1 MNHPS
6 PPERRPEAE
15 PGSRPGGGPS
25 LERVASPITPF
36 TEEHMNHTAPIHE
49 PAIRPL
55 PLDRLAIAPENV
67 RKTPPDAAAEA
78 ELKASIANLG
88 LLGNL
93 VVRSEGPDGGYAVV
107 AGGRRL
113 AALKALAADGVL
125 DAAHPVPCLVVDGDA
140 APAELSLAE
149 NVIRIAMH
157 PADQVIAFTKLTESG
172 VTAAAIAARFGT
184 SERLVEQRLRL
195 GNAAPEL
202 LNAYRAGDIDLETLK
217 AFTVTT
223 DHARQMAVWE
233 QVADQGYRRAPW
245 EVKRLLTEER
255 IQANSGLA
263 RFVGIKDYEA
273 AGGPVLRDL
282 FAAEDESGIWLED
295 PVLLQKLAVEKLGE
309 TVKDLKTRWR
319 WATAVPEVDW
329 MDVARYGR
337 ITPQPAEP
345 TDEETAEL
353 ERLSTREDE
362 LTNLDEDEWT
372 EELEEEGWAIETR
385 TGEIHAAIEGRAT
398 FRAEDYA
405 IAGAIATID
414 RNGELQVIGGLVRPE
429 DMPKPA
435 DSGDSA
441 GGDAGDGN
449 GDGAHPFQSPA
460 ISAPI
465 ASPPDPE
472 AQARK
477 EAGVGIGLSD
487 DLRSIRTALVKAH
500 LGNDFEAAFDLMLF
514 QLGRALFT
522 HRDHAHA
529 LDIAVRETPDRP
541 TMRMNDEDFGS
552 WSPGEA
558 MLPDRSDLPLDWL
571 TVKDDGESFAAL
583 RALPEAD
590 KQRLFAASVARTVQ
604 GQLAFEP
611 QARPELEATVAR
623 LDIDFAAQVR
633 PTADMLWSRINK
645 ARILDI
651 ARETLGPAWASAR
664 AKSKKPAIAKAME
677 EAFAAGSPPLG
688 VTAGAHAAAL
698 AWTPPGFAAFDA
710 GRAGV
715 EDSGAETA
723 ATAEAPGSGAGPEPS
738 PEPEAAVAAV
748 STGDEIDPA
757 AGGPD
762 TEAGMP
768 PDAPGERRRHRDA
781 GRGLHRQHQPGGDR
795 QPCRHGQR
803 QRPRQRARS
812 PRVPAQRLTPPLGPR
827 TPRSAHRRAGRF
839 RFSHPNGGF
848 A

>member
-1 MNHPS
+1 
-6 PPERRPEAE
+6 
-15 PGSRPGGGPS
+15 
-25 LERVASPITPF
+25 
-36 TEEHMNHTAPIHE
+36 MNHTAPIHE

-55 PLDRLAIAPENV
+55 PLDRLSIAPENV
-67 RKTPPDAAAEA
+67 RKTPPDAVAEA
-78 ELKASIANLG
+78 ELKASIANHG
-88 LLGNL
+88 LLENL
-93 VVRSEGPDGGYAVV
+93 VVRSDGPDGGYAVV

-184 SERLVEQRLRL
+184 SERLVQQRLRL

-202 LNAYRAGDIDLETLK
+202 LDAYRAGEIDLETLK

-233 QVADQGYRRAPW
+233 QVANQGYRRTPW

-282 FAAEDESGIWLED
+282 FAAEDESGIWFED

-309 TVKDLKTRWR
+309 TVKDLQNRWR

-345 TDEETAEL
+345 TDEETDEL
-353 ERLSTREDE
+353 DRLRTREDE

-441 GGDAGDGN
+441 GGDAGD
-449 GDGAHPFQSPA
+449 DDTTADDRVRRPV

-465 ASPPDPE
+465 SSPADPQAE
-472 AQARK
+472 ARK
-477 EAGVGIGLSD
+477 EAGLGIGLSD

-500 LGNDFEAAFDLMLF
+500 LGEDFEAAFDLMLY
-514 QLGRALFT
+514 QLGRAVFT
-522 HRDHAHA
+522 HGYQEHA

-541 TMRMNDEDFGS
+541 TLRMNDEEFGS
-552 WSPGEA
+552 WSPGEE
-558 MLPDRSDLPLDWL
+558 MLADRSSLPLDWL
-571 TVKDDGESFAAL
+571 TIEDGGESFAAL
-583 RALPEAD
+583 RALPQDD
-590 KQRLFAASVARTVQ
+590 KQRLFAATVARTVK

-611 QARPELEATVAR
+611 QARPELEATIAR
-623 LDIDFAAQVR
+623 LDVDFAGQVR

-645 ARILDI
+645 GRILEI

-677 EAFAAGSPPLG
+677 EAFAVGSPPLG
-688 VTAGAHAAAL
+688 VTADAHAAAL
-698 AWTPPGFAAFDA
+698 AWTPPGFKAFDA
-710 GRAGV
+710 GRAGA
-715 EDSGAETA
+715 EDASAETA
-723 ATAEAPGSGAGPEPS
+723 PPADTTDSVAGPAPEDAGA
-738 PEPEAAVAAV
+738 PEPVESESANAPADPPEPVAASIEV
-748 STGDEIDPA
+748 PEV
-757 AGGPD
+757 
-762 TEAGMP
+762 TEP
-768 PDAPGERRRHRDA
+768 PGAPIAVNGHDNGNGLDIPEFL
-781 GRGLHRQHQPGGDR
+781 RG
-795 QPCRHGQR
+795 
-803 QRPRQRARS
+803 
-812 PRVPAQRLTPPLGPR
+812 V
-827 TPRSAHRRAGRF
+827 
-839 RFSHPNGGF
+839 
-848 A
+848 

>member
-1 MNHPS
+1 
-6 PPERRPEAE
+6 
-15 PGSRPGGGPS
+15 
-25 LERVASPITPF
+25 
-36 TEEHMNHTAPIHE
+36 MNHTAPTHE
-49 PAIRPL
+49 PAIRQV
-55 PLDRLAIAPENV
+55 PLDQLSIAPENV

-78 ELKASIANLG
+78 ELKASIAAHG

-93 VVRSEGPDGGYAVV
+93 VVRSEGPNGGYAVV

-113 AALKALAADGVL
+113 AALKALAADGVI

-149 NVIRIAMH
+149 NVVRVAMH
-157 PADQVIAFTKLTESG
+157 PSDQVVAFTKLAESG
-172 VTAAAIAARFGT
+172 VTAAVIAARFGT

-195 GNAAPEL
+195 GNAAPDL
-202 LNAYRAGDIDLETLK
+202 LDAYRAGEIDLETLK

-233 QVADQGYRRAPW
+233 QVAHHGYRQSPW

-255 IQANSGLA
+255 IQANSGVA
-263 RFVGIKDYEA
+263 RFVGIEDYEA
-273 AGGPVLRDL
+273 AGGVVLRDL
-282 FAAEDESGIWLED
+282 FAAEDESGTWFED
-295 PVLLQKLAVEKLGE
+295 PVLLQKLAVAKLGE
-309 TVKDLKTRWR
+309 TVKDLQTRWR
-319 WATAVPEVDW
+319 WATAVPGVDW
-329 MDVARYGR
+329 MEIARYGR
-337 ITPQPAEP
+337 ISPQSAEP
-345 TDEETAEL
+345 TEEETAEI

-372 EELEEEGWAIETR
+372 EELAEEAEGIETR
-385 TGEIHAAIEGRAT
+385 TCEIHAAIEARAT

-435 DSGDSA
+435 DSSDGS
-441 GGDAGDGN
+441 DAGDG
-449 GDGAHPFQSPA
+449 DGNDIAPPFQSPA
-460 ISAPI
+460 ISQPI

-500 LGNDFEAAFDLMLF
+500 LGKDFEAAFDLMLF

-522 HRDHAHA
+522 HRDRVHA

-541 TMRMNDEDFGS
+541 TMRMNDKDFGS

-571 TVKDDGESFAAL
+571 TIKDDGESFAAL

-633 PTADMLWSRINK
+633 PTADMLWSRMAK

-664 AKSKKPAIAKAME
+664 AKSKKPDLAKAME

-688 VTAGAHAAAL
+688 VTADAHAAAL

-715 EDSGAETA
+715 ENGGAETA
-723 ATAEAPGSGAGPEPS
+723 AADEEPGSAAGPEPS
-738 PEPEAAVAAV
+738 PEPQDGAV
-748 STGDEIDPA
+748 SAGDGTGPA
-757 AGGPD
+757 AGDSGQIVEADGSDAEAPGVPAPLESVDAVETPDAGP
-762 TEAGMP
+762 TANGSPEAINSPAGMVNGH
-768 PDAPGERRRHRDA
+768 DDGV
-781 GRGLHRQHQPGGDR
+781 GLPEFLRN
-795 QPCRHGQR
+795 
-803 QRPRQRARS
+803 A
-812 PRVPAQRLTPPLGPR
+812 
-827 TPRSAHRRAGRF
+827 
-839 RFSHPNGGF
+839 
-848 A
+848 